1 MPRTGGRGARGHHR
15 HSGPRQPCLFPDW
28 EWEELSATVLQSR
41 PDEQLELKA
50 SGWET
55 PLLLCR
61 VPLGA
66 LRTSGSVRPAN
77 QRCFKSGGGKLA
89 RPPVAGCLVSYYSGE
104 PAEIA
109 LSELDARS
117 LADEN

>member
-1 MPRTGGRGARGHHR
+1 M
-15 HSGPRQPCLFPDW
+15 
-28 EWEELSATVLQSR
+28 LQSR
-41 PDEQLELKA
+41 PDEQLKLKV
-50 SGWET
+50 SGWEP

-66 LRTSGSVRPAN
+66 LHASGSVRPAN
-77 QRCFKSGGGKLA
+77 QRFFKSGGGKLA

-109 LSELDARS
+109 LSELDARF
-117 LADEN
+117 LAD